1 VINLFKTYNPLNAI
15 WLAVLLIVLRTGYL
29 YNAPAAIQFVFVEP
43 FARLLIPVDYE
54 FALSPFINILLAGII
69 ILIQALWFNRLVNS
83 FNLMGRPSFLP
94 ALMYV
99 VLTALFTPFLTLS
112 SPLICNFLVIGMLY
126 RLFAT
131 YKMADAK
138 AVAFDLG
145 MVVALGTMLYLPF
158 IFMFL
163 VIWAG
168 LMVFR
173 PFNWREWVAAI
184 IGFATIFF
192 FLAVIYYLTDRLPAF
207 TQIWLPLATSFP
219 TKIQPISLYNYLEL
233 IPVAI
238 ILLLCFL
245 KVSQLF
251 FRSYVQTRKS
261 FQLLLVL
268 TIIAG
273 LSFYIKKE
281 FHLEHFLLCAVPL
294 AVFFSYY
301 FLYATSKWFY
311 ESLFVL
317 LVVGIIYFQFN
328 TF

>member
-1 VINLFKTYNPLNAI
+1 MINLFKTYNPLNAI
-15 WLAVLLIVLRTGYL
+15 WLAVLLIVLRIGYV
-29 YNAPAAIQFVFVEP
+29 YNSPAEIQFAFVEP
-43 FARLLIPVDYE
+43 FARLLIPVDYK
-54 FALSPFINILLAGII
+54 FALSPFTNIFLAGVVIFV
-69 ILIQALWFNRLVNS
+69 QALWFNRLVNS

-99 VLTALFTPFLTLS
+99 VLTALFAPFLTLS
-112 SPLICNFLVIGMLY
+112 APLICNFIIIGMLF
-126 RLFAT
+126 RLFGT
-131 YKMADAK
+131 YKTPDAK
-138 AVAFDLG
+138 SVAYDLG
-145 MVVALGTMLYLPF
+145 MIVALGTLIYLPF

-168 LMVFR
+168 LIVFR

-184 IGFATIFF
+184 MGFATIFF

-207 TQIWLPLATSFP
+207 AKIWLP
-219 TKIQPISLYNYLEL
+219 QPASAPAPMQISLYNYLVL
-233 IPVAI
+233 VPVAI

-268 TIIAG
+268 AVMAG

-281 FHLEHFLLCAVPL
+281 FRLEHFLLCALPL

-301 FLYATSKWFY
+301 FLYAARKWFY
-311 ESLFVL
+311 EGLFLL
-317 LVVGIIYFQFN
+317 LVGSIIYFQFN

>member
-1 VINLFKTYNPLNAI
+1 MINLFKTYNPLNAI
-15 WLAVLLIVLRTGYL
+15 WLAVLLIILRIGYL
-29 YNAPAAIQFVFVEP
+29 FNAPAEIQFVFVEP
-43 FARLLIPVDYE
+43 FARLLVPVNYE
-54 FALSPFINILLAGII
+54 FALSPFMNISLAGVII
-69 ILIQALWFNRLVNS
+69 FMQALWFNRLVNS

-99 VLTALFTPFLTLS
+99 VLTALFTPFLILS
-112 SPLICNFLVIGMLY
+112 APLICNFLTIGMLFK
-126 RLFAT
+126 LFST
-131 YKMADAK
+131 YKAPDAK
-138 AVAFDLG
+138 SVAYDLG
-145 MVVALGTMLYLPF
+145 MIVALGTLIYLPF
-158 IFMFL
+158 VFMFL

-168 LMVFR
+168 LIVFR

-184 IGFATIFF
+184 MGFATVFF
-192 FLAVIYYLTDRLPAF
+192 FLGVIYYLTDRLPAF
-207 TQIWLPLATSFP
+207 AKIWLPLSATLPAHVQLNS
-219 TKIQPISLYNYLEL
+219 YHYLVL
-233 IPVAI
+233 VPVAI

-245 KVSQLF
+245 KVSQIF

-268 TIIAG
+268 TVISD

-301 FLYATSKWFY
+301 FLYAKRKWFY
-311 ESLFVL
+311 ESLFLL
-317 LVVGIIYFQFN
+317 LVASVIYFQFN

>member
-1 VINLFKTYNPLNAI
+1 MINLFKTYNPLNAI
-15 WLAVLLIVLRTGYL
+15 WLAVLLIILRIGYV
-29 YNAPAAIQFVFVEP
+29 YNAPSQIQFIFVEP
-43 FARLLIPVDYE
+43 FARLLIPINYE
-54 FALSPFINILLAGII
+54 FALSPLMNIFLAGIVVF
-69 ILIQALWFNRLVNS
+69 LQALWFNRLVNS

-94 ALMYV
+94 ALMYI
-99 VLTALFTPFLTLS
+99 VLTALFAPFLILS
-112 SPLICNFLVIGMLY
+112 APLICNFLVIGMLY

-131 YKMADAK
+131 YKMPDAK
-138 AVAFDLG
+138 SVAYDMG
-145 MVVALGTMLYLPF
+145 MVVALGTLIYLPF

-168 LMVFR
+168 LIVFR
-173 PFNWREWVAAI
+173 PFNWREWVAAV
-184 IGFATIFF
+184 IGFATVFF
-192 FLAVIYYLTDRLPAF
+192 FLAVIYYLTDKLPDF
-207 TQIWLPLATSFP
+207 EKIWLPLTTKFP
-219 TKIQPISLYNYLEL
+219 AHIHINSYNYLVL

-268 TIIAG
+268 TVIAG

-301 FLYATSKWFY
+301 FLYATKKWFY
-311 ESLFVL
+311 EGLFVL
-317 LVVGIIYFQFN
+317 LVVSIIYFQFN

>member
-1 VINLFKTYNPLNAI
+1 MINLFRTYNPLNAI
-15 WLAVLLIVLRTGYL
+15 WLAVLLIVLRLGYIVD
-29 YNAPAAIQFVFVEP
+29 APDEIQFIFVEP

-54 FALSPFINILLAGII
+54 FALSPMLNIFLAGV
-69 ILIQALWFNRLVNS
+69 LVFLQALWFNRLVNS
-83 FNLMGRPSFLP
+83 FNLMGKPTFLP

-99 VLTALFTPFLTLS
+99 VLSSLFAPFLTLS
-112 SPLICNFLVIGMLY
+112 APLICNFLIIGMLY

-131 YKMADAK
+131 YKMPDAK
-138 AVAFDLG
+138 SVAYDMGMLVAVG
-145 MVVALGTMLYLPF
+145 ALIYLPF

-163 VIWAG
+163 VIWAA
-168 LMVFR
+168 LIVFR
-173 PFNWREWVAAI
+173 PFNWREWIAAV
-184 IGFATIFF
+184 IGFATVFF
-192 FLAVIYYLTDRLPAF
+192 FLAVIYYLTDRLPLF
-207 TQIWLPLATSFP
+207 VKIWLPLASSFP
-219 TKIQPISLYNYLEL
+219 TNIHISLYNYLVL
-233 IPVAI
+233 IPVGI

-268 TIIAG
+268 TLVAG

-281 FHLEHFLLCAVPL
+281 FHLEHFLLCTLPL

-301 FLYATSKWFY
+301 FLYAAKRWFY

-317 LVVGIIYFQFN
+317 LVAGIIYFQFN

>member
-1 VINLFKTYNPLNAI
+1 MINLFKTYNPLNAV
-15 WLAVLLIVLRTGYL
+15 WLAVLLIVLRIGYL
-29 YNAPAAIQFVFVEP
+29 FNAPSEIQFLFVEP

-54 FALSPFINILLAGII
+54 FALSPFLNIFLAG
-69 ILIQALWFNRLVNS
+69 LLVFLQALWFNRLVNS

-99 VLTALFTPFLTLS
+99 VLTALFAPFLILS
-112 SPLICNFLVIGMLY
+112 APLICNFLVIGMLY
-126 RLFAT
+126 RLLAT
-131 YKMADAK
+131 YKMPDAK
-138 AVAFDLG
+138 SVAYDMG
-145 MVVALGTMLYLPF
+145 MVVALGTLIYLPF

-163 VIWAG
+163 VVWAA
-168 LMVFR
+168 LIVFR
-173 PFNWREWVAAI
+173 PFSWREWVAAI

-192 FLAVIYYLTDRLPAF
+192 FLAVIYYLTDRLPDF
-207 TQIWLPLATSFP
+207 EKIWLPLASKFP
-219 TKIQPISLYNYLEL
+219 AHIQINSYNYLVL
-233 IPVAI
+233 IPVAV

-268 TIIAG
+268 TVIAG
-273 LSFYIKKE
+273 LSFYTKKE

-311 ESLFVL
+311 EGLFVL
-317 LVVGIIYFQFN
+317 LTAGIIYFQFN

>member
-15 WLAVLLIVLRTGYL
+15 WLAVLLIILRIGYV
-29 YNAPAAIQFVFVEP
+29 YNAPAEIQFVFVEP
-43 FARLLIPVDYE
+43 FARLLIPVNYE
-54 FALSPFINILLAGII
+54 FALSPFMNIFLAGFII
-69 ILIQALWFNRLVNS
+69 FVQALWFNRLVNS

-99 VLTALFTPFLTLS
+99 VLTSLFAPFSILS
-112 SPLICNFLVIGMLY
+112 APLICNFIVIGMLF
-126 RLFAT
+126 RLFGT
-131 YKMADAK
+131 YKTPDAK
-138 AVAFDLG
+138 SVAYDLG
-145 MVVALGTMLYLPF
+145 MIVALGTLIYLPF
-158 IFMFL
+158 VFMFL
-163 VIWAG
+163 IIWAG
-168 LMVFR
+168 LIVFR

-184 IGFATIFF
+184 MGFATIFF

-207 TQIWLPLATSFP
+207 TKIWLPLTASFP
-219 TKIQPISLYNYLEL
+219 AHIHISSYNYLVL
-233 IPVAI
+233 VPVAI

-268 TIIAG
+268 AVISG

-301 FLYATSKWFY
+301 FLYAKGKWFY
-311 ESLFVL
+311 ESLFLL
-317 LVVGIIYFQFN
+317 LVASIIYFQFN